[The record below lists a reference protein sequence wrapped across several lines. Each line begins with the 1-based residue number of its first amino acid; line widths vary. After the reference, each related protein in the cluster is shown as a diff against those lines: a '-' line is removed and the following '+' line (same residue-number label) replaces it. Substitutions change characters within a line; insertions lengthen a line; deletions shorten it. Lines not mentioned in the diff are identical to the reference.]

1 VYSNQRREVIACS
14 SSSIT
19 EGQLLKA
26 ALFFKLRFPF
36 LLQIRLASM
45 I

>member
-1 VYSNQRREVIACS
+1 VYSNQRRQIIACS
-14 SSSIT
+14 SSSTT
-19 EGQLLKA
+19 EGQLPNA
-26 ALFFKLRFPF
+26 ALFFCLRFPF